1 MDWFWKTYDLIEK
14 TFWNSLTKKL
24 CAFFFISLFQLILI
38 GYVYLA
44 LSDIRELVSSQT
56 INSASLAQ
64 IHALLDRTIYWSFAI
79 WGLSLLFIA
88 FMVWYLRYL
97 IVRPMQMIIDI
108 FREIGAGE
116 GDLSREIPTITH
128 DEIRDLS
135 LSYNEFLHKMREI
148 ISNVRTMTMRI
159 AMDSAR
165 TRKTIHESV
174 ESAGQQAQLAS
185 QVSVSSERSS
195 SGVTQVS
202 ADTQQ
207 ISETTLNN
215 LDIAR
220 ASYAE
225 LQDAANRIGSVSER
239 VGQFNLTVDELST
252 RSASIKAIVD
262 LIKEVSEQTNLL
274 ALNAA
279 IEAARAGEAGRGFAV
294 VADEVRKLAERVK
307 VATDEISGNIDG
319 MLGLV
324 KNTKDETNLITSD
337 THQAREVVNRS
348 SQHFGRMMGDFES
361 TAHSMTQI
369 AGTMND
375 FASANRQITANVSE
389 IHALSNTV
397 ADSLKQSED
406 VSVALSRAAEEV
418 QELVARFILG
428 EGVLD
433 ESIAIAKQAREQLQK
448 TLQQAAQEGSDVF
461 DQRYQLIAGTN
472 PPKYHTNYDVKLEK
486 SLQQVYDRVVQ
497 QVSGGRFC
505 VMVDNNGY
513 APTHNSFYS
522 KPLTGDAAAD
532 LVGSRDK
539 RLFNDPTGIKSAR
552 NQQPFLLQT
561 YMRDTGEILSEIALP
576 ISMNNRHW
584 GAIRVGFDPMVMLEA
599 GNKK

>member
-1 MDWFWKTYDLIEK
+1 MDWFWKSYDLIEK

-24 CAFFFISLFQLILI
+24 CAFFFISLFQLVLI
-38 GYVYLA
+38 AYIYVA
-44 LSDIRELVSSQT
+44 LDDIRSLVGSQNLTASSM
-56 INSASLAQ
+56 AQ
-64 IHALLDRTIYWSFAI
+64 IHALLDQTILWAFII
-79 WGLSLLFIA
+79 WGVSLLFTA

-97 IVRPMQMIIDI
+97 IVRPLNMIISI

-135 LSYNEFLHKMREI
+135 QSYNAFLQKMREI

-174 ESAGQQAQLAS
+174 ESATQQAQLAS
-185 QVSVSSERSS
+185 QVSDASERSS
-195 SGVTQVS
+195 HGVIQVS
-202 ADTQQ
+202 TDTQQ
-207 ISETTLNN
+207 ISQTTLGN

-225 LQDAANRIGSVSER
+225 LQDAAGKIGSVSER
-239 VGQFNLTVDELST
+239 VERFNITVDELSS
-252 RSASIKAIVD
+252 RSASIKTIVD
-262 LIKEVSEQTNLL
+262 LIKEISEQTNLL

-294 VADEVRKLAERVK
+294 VADEVRKLAERVR

-324 KNTKDETNLITSD
+324 KDTKDETSIITAD
-337 THQAREVVNRS
+337 TTQAREVVNRS
-348 SQHFGRMMGDFES
+348 SHHFGRMMGDFES
-361 TAHSMTQI
+361 TAQSMTHI

-375 FASANRQITANVSE
+375 FASTNQQITVNVSE
-389 IHALSNTV
+389 IHTLSQSV
-397 ADSLKQSED
+397 AQSLKHTED
-406 VSVALSRAAEEV
+406 VSVELSRAAEEV

-433 ESIAIAKQAREQLQK
+433 ETIATAKQAREQLVGI
-448 TLQQAAQEGSDVF
+448 LLAASKDGCDVF
-461 DQRYQLIAGTN
+461 DQRYQPIAGSK
-472 PPKYHTNYDVKLEK
+472 PQKYHTQYDMKLEQV
-486 SLQQVYDRVVQ
+486 LQQVYDKVVA
-497 QVSGGRFC
+497 QVRGGRFC
-505 VMVDNNGY
+505 LMVDSNGY

-522 KPLTGDAAAD
+522 KPLTGDLATD
-532 LVGSRDK
+532 LVNSRDK

-552 NQQPFLLQT
+552 SQQPFMLQT
-561 YMRDTGEILSEIALP
+561 YTRDTGEVLSEIALP
-576 ISMNNRHW
+576 IYLNSRHW
-584 GAIRVGFDPMVMLEA
+584 GAIRVGFDPMVMMA
-599 GNKK
+599 DSK